1 MTDEPIW
8 TEDISILLQSDKIIE
23 FIPMENMSFNQKL
36 NSMVRFALYL
46 TIILYCYNFNYLN
59 IYILICVM

>member
-36 NSMVRFALYL
+36 NSCK
-46 TIILYCYNFNYLN
+46 ICSIFNY
-59 IYILICVM
+59 YFILLQF